1 MKMNYIYSNKMTSTP
16 IFHLYNEHHTGDNI
30 FGCIMFHNIK
40 DYLIAN
46 NITIHYYINTN
57 WFNQLDQIRE
67 YIPCD
72 NIKVFDINEKP
83 TDALNIWIGSMLNGR
98 CFFNTCELNAG
109 YNMPFD
115 DFLRLYYN
123 LVIQKMN
130 IPIQMTKFQYT
141 DQELLSR
148 YDRLPESCKA
158 IDILVINSLPYSG
171 QYSFDEK
178 QWANRIN
185 ELDDQFNIITTR
197 KVDGIKCTLDH
208 QLSLKNI
215 AALSTR
221 CKVIIG
227 VNTGVVPGLFNSYT
241 LANVK
246 KIFLMDNSI
255 TYNGGHLKIQ
265 NVQDITAVSISE
277 LNEFMHS

>member
-1 MKMNYIYSNKMTSTP
+1 MKMNYIYPNKMTSNP
-16 IFHLYNEHHTGDNI
+16 IFHLYNEHHMGDNI

-57 WFNQLDQIRE
+57 WINQLDQIRE

-98 CFFNTCELNAG
+98 CFFNTCDYNAG

-123 LVIQKMN
+123 LVIQALN

-141 DQELLSR
+141 DQDLLTR
-148 YDRLPESCKA
+148 YDRLPESCKN

-171 QYSFDEK
+171 QYSFDENL
-178 QWANRIN
+178 WSTYIN
-185 ELDDQFNIITTR
+185 I
-197 KVDGIKCTLDH
+197 LDH

-215 AALSTR
+215 AALSTH

-227 VNTGVVPGLFNSYT
+227 VNTGVVPGIFNSYT

-265 NVQDITAVSISE
+265 NVQDITTVSTSE
-277 LNEFMHS
+277 LKEFIHS